1 MKTTLKLAALL
12 ALDLMAASVVSLTA
26 IGSTARAQTTPT
38 VPTFFARRDYPI
50 GSQFIQIADVNGDGI
65 PDLIAFDCGTIIVQF
80 GNGDGTFRSGPNT
93 KTGACGGS
101 AFVAANLNGDGNVDM
116 AISNGNGIVISMGN
130 GDGTFQP
137 SVNYPINDSIV
148 GYLVVGD
155 FNSDGI
161 LDIVATGN
169 TGVWFLAG
177 NGGGTFASAVL
188 AVTLSGSFDIA
199 AADFNQD
206 GKLDVAVTRLGV
218 GNYGAGFAVL
228 LGNGN
233 GTFQTPQLFDQPN
246 HPLAIAVGSLTK
258 GGPPSIALNAEKTE
272 GAYLYFGNGAGGFTG
287 PKVVSLSGG
296 AYQALAIGDVNGDG
310 RPDLVSG
317 DGYVAYG
324 EGDGNFSAPVS
335 YPVDPYLYTTGLVL
349 ADLRNNGLTDIV
361 VGAQYFI
368 SVLLNDDNKEFE
380 DGIWTSVAGGA
391 GCGVKGDFNG
401 DGKPDLAVN
410 NANGISIL
418 LGTGKGATPFT
429 AGTNIALAGA
439 ECLVTTDLNGDGML
453 DLLVPAQGSVY
464 AYLGNGDG
472 TFTLASTT
480 PTPSGG
486 YLAPGDFNHDGNVD
500 FATSGNLIALGN
512 GDGTFQSPTDIVAN
526 PPEGGFSGIAAGD
539 INNDGW
545 KDLVLTS
552 AVFPV
557 DANATVLLNNH
568 KGGFTQ
574 VPTAFGAL
582 TGQPLL
588 ADLNGD
594 GNLDLILGGASG
606 SGAEVYL
613 GNGKG
618 KFTSQPGLP
627 GPFEATNGVNC
638 VADVN
643 GDGIPDILVLG
654 YDTIMIYL
662 GEGNATYATPFGIGT
677 GPSPGSILVEHLHSQ
692 SVAAVPDIVVP
703 DSSGGVMV
711 LLNTTK

>member
-1 MKTTLKLAALL
+1 VKLTVFLIF
-12 ALDLMAASVVSLTA
+12 DLMALTI
-26 IGSTARAQTTPT
+26 IGSAARAQSTPKM
-38 VPTFFARRDYPI
+38 PTFFARRDYPI
-50 GSQFIQIADVNGDGI
+50 GSQFIQIANVNGDGI
-65 PDLIAFDCGTIIVQF
+65 PDLIALSCQTITVLF
-80 GNGDGTFRSGPNT
+80 GNGDGTFRPGPTT
-93 KTGACGGS
+93 KVAACGGS
-101 AFVAANLNGDGNVDM
+101 AFVASDLNGDGNVDL
-116 AISNGNGIVISMGN
+116 AISTGNGIIISVGN

-137 SVNYPINDSIV
+137 GVNYPINDTVV

-155 FNSDGI
+155 FNNDGI

-169 TGVWFLAG
+169 TGVWFMAG
-177 NGGGTFASAVL
+177 NGGGTFNSAVL
-188 AVTLSGSFDIA
+188 AATLSGSFDIA

-206 GKLDVAVTRLGV
+206 GKLDIAVTRLAP
-218 GNYGAGFAVL
+218 GNKGAGFAVL
-228 LGNGN
+228 FGNGN
-233 GTFQTPQLFDQPN
+233 GTFQTPQLFGKPN

-258 GGPPSIALNAEKTE
+258 GGPPSIALNGSVAE

-287 PKVVSLSGG
+287 PKVVSLSGA

-324 EGDGNFSAPVS
+324 EGGGKFSAPVS
-335 YPVDPYLYTTGLVL
+335 YPVDTYLETTGLVL

-368 SVLLNDDNKEFE
+368 SVLLNDGNKGFE
-380 DGIWTSVAGGA
+380 DGIWTSVTGGA
-391 GCGVKGDFNG
+391 GCGVTGDFNG
-401 DGKPDLAVN
+401 DGRPDLAVN
-410 NANGISIL
+410 NSNGISIL

-429 AGTNIALAGA
+429 AGTNIPLAGA
-439 ECLVTTDLNGDGML
+439 GCLVTTELNGDGKL
-453 DLLVPAQGSVY
+453 DLLVLAQGSVY

-472 TFTLASTT
+472 TFTLTSTT

-486 YLAPGDFNHDGNVD
+486 YLAPGDFNHDGKVD

-526 PPEGGFSGIAAGD
+526 PPSGGFSGIAAGD

-557 DANATVLLNNH
+557 DANTTVLLNNH
-568 KGGFTQ
+568 TGGFTQ
-574 VPTAFGAL
+574 VPTTFGAL
-582 TGQPLL
+582 TGQPIL

-662 GEGNATYATPFGIGT
+662 GEGNATYATPFGVGT
-677 GPSPGSILVEHLHSQ
+677 GPSPGSIVVGHLHEQ
-692 SVAAVPDIVVP
+692 SAPGLPDIVVP

-711 LLNTTK
+711 LLNLTH

>member
-1 MKTTLKLAALL
+1 MKNTLKLAVLL
-12 ALDLMAASVVSLTA
+12 ALSFVAIAA
-26 IGSTARAQTTPT
+26 TPT
-38 VPTFFARRDYPI
+38 MPTFFARRDYPI
-50 GSQFIQIADVNGDGI
+50 GSQFIQVADTNGDGI
-65 PDLIAFDCGTIIVQF
+65 PDLIALSCQTITVQF
-80 GNGDGTFRSGPNT
+80 GNGDGTFRPGPTT
-93 KTGACGGS
+93 KVAACLGS
-101 AFVAANLNGDGNVDM
+101 AFVASDLNGDGNVDV

-137 SVNYPINDSIV
+137 SLNYPINDTVV

-177 NGGGTFASAVL
+177 SGGGTFNSAVL
-188 AVTLSGSFDIA
+188 AATLSGSFDIA

-206 GKLDVAVTRLGV
+206 GKLDLAVTRLAA
-218 GNYGAGFAVL
+218 GNKGAGFAVL

-233 GTFQTPQLFDQPN
+233 GTFQTPQLFSRPN
-246 HPLAIAVGSLTK
+246 RPLAIAVGSLTK
-258 GGPPSIALNAEKTE
+258 SGPPSIALNGSVTE

-287 PKVVSLSGG
+287 PRVVSLSGG
-296 AYQALAIGDVNGDG
+296 AYQSLAIGDVNGDG
-310 RPDLVSG
+310 LPDLVSG

-324 EGDGNFSAPVS
+324 EGGGNFSAPVS
-335 YPVDPYLYTTGLVL
+335 YPVDSYLETTGLVL
-349 ADLRNNGLTDIV
+349 ADLSNNGLTDIV

-368 SVLLNDDNKEFE
+368 SVLLNDSNKEFE
-380 DGIWTSVAGGA
+380 DGIWTSVTGGA

-401 DGKPDLAVN
+401 DGKVDLAVN

-439 ECLVTTDLNGDGML
+439 ECLVTGDLNGDGIP
-453 DLLVPAQGSVY
+453 DLLVPVNGTVV

-472 TFTLASTT
+472 TFTLQSTT

-486 YLAPGDFNHDGNVD
+486 YLALGDFNHDGKLD
-500 FATSGNLIALGN
+500 FATSGNLLALGN
-512 GDGTFQSPTDIVAN
+512 GDGTFQAPTDIVAD
-526 PPEGGFSGIAAGD
+526 PPSGGFSGIAAGD

-552 AVFPV
+552 DVFPV
-557 DANATVLLNNH
+557 DAPMTVLLNNH

-574 VPTAFGAL
+574 VPSKLGGL
-582 TGQPLL
+582 TVQPIL

-594 GNLDLILGGASG
+594 GDLDLVLLGTAGGDA
-606 SGAEVYL
+606 AL
-613 GNGKG
+613 FFGNGKG
-618 KFTSQPGLP
+618 GFTFSQYLAGPIIDTPGL
-627 GPFEATNGVNC
+627 VL

-643 GDGIPDILVLG
+643 GDGIPDVG
-654 YDTIMIYL
+654 VSAADTLIIYL
-662 GEGNATYATPFGIGT
+662 GEGNATYAAPFAIGT
-677 GPSPGSILVEHLHSQ
+677 GPSPGSILVEHLHAS
-692 SVAAVPDIVVP
+692 SLPDIVVP
-703 DSSGGVMV
+703 DTSGGVMV
-711 LLNTTK
+711 LLNVTP

>member
-1 MKTTLKLAALL
+1 MKTILKLVLFL
-12 ALDLMAASVVSLTA
+12 ALDVSALFLAGGVAS
-26 IGSTARAQTTPT
+26 AQSAPAM
-38 VPTFFARRDYPI
+38 PSFFARRDYQI
-50 GSQFIQIADVNGDGI
+50 GNESVRVADVNGDGI
-65 PDLIAFDCGTIIVQF
+65 PDLVAATVGTILVQF
-80 GNGDGTFRSGPNT
+80 GNGDGTFRPGPNT
-93 KTGACGGS
+93 KIGGCS
-101 AFVAANLNGDGNVDM
+101 GYGFVLADVNGDGVLDVVEPNPCSTTQSLVLVS
-116 AISNGNGIVISMGN
+116 AGN
-130 GDGTFQP
+130 GDGTFQTG
-137 SVNYPINDSIV
+137 VIYPINDTQV
-148 GYLVVGD
+148 GDSVVGD
-155 FNSDGI
+155 FNGDGI
-161 LDIVATGN
+161 LDIASGGN
-169 TGVWFLAG
+169 SGVWLLTG
-177 NGGGTFASAVL
+177 KGDGTFNSAVL
-188 AVTLSGSFDIA
+188 AVSLSGCYDIA
-199 AADFNQD
+199 SADFNGD
-206 GKLDVAVTRLGV
+206 GNLDLVVTLLVADR
-218 GNYGAGFAVL
+218 GAGSAVL
-228 LGNGN
+228 FGKGN
-233 GTFQTPQLFDQPN
+233 GTFQTPQMLSVPKS
-246 HPLAIAVGSLTK
+246 PIGLAVGSLTK
-258 GGPPSIALNAEKTE
+258 GGPPSIVLNERASNEI
-272 GAYLYFGNGAGGFTG
+272 YLYFGNGSGGFSG
-287 PKVVSLSGG
+287 PKQVNLPGG
-296 AYQALAIGDVNGDG
+296 GNNEGVTVGDVNGDG
-310 RPDLVSG
+310 HPDLVSATG
-317 DGYVAYG
+317 SVAYG
-324 EGDGNFSAPVS
+324 EGGGNFTAPVS
-335 YPVDPYLYTTGLVL
+335 FPVDSATFTTNVIL
-349 ADLRNNGLTDIV
+349 ADLRNNGRTDV
-361 VGAQYFI
+361 VAGASDLI
-368 SVLLNDDNKEFE
+368 SVLLNDDNKFFE
-380 DGIWTSVAGGA
+380 DGIWTSVTGGA

-401 DGKPDLAVN
+401 DGRPDLAVN
-410 NANGISIL
+410 NSNGISIL
-418 LGTGKGATPFT
+418 LGTGKGDAPFT

-439 ECLVTTDLNGDGML
+439 DCLVTTDLNGDGNL

-512 GDGTFQSPTDIVAN
+512 GDGTFQNPTDIVAN
-526 PPEGGFSGIAAGD
+526 PPSGGYSGIVAGD

-574 VPTAFGAL
+574 VPTTFGAL
-582 TGQPLL
+582 TGQPIL

-662 GEGNATYATPFGIGT
+662 GEGNTTYATPFAIGT
-677 GPSPGSILVEHLHSQ
+677 GPAPGSILVGHFHELSTPGL
-692 SVAAVPDIVVP
+692 PDIVAP
-703 DSSGGVMV
+703 DVSGGVMV
-711 LLNTTK
+711 LTNMTE